1 MAIILVLGETGDG
14 TGHGNLPARARD
26 GEERDGAVSGPM
38 GKCTRIF
45 GTEMK
50 AGIGDNITE
59 ETVSLYE
66 YLSLTIRGDRKRIKT
81 VAQSAS

>member
-1 MAIILVLGETGDG
+1 LAIILVLGETGDG
-14 TGHGNLPARARD
+14 TGHENLPARARD
-26 GEERDGAVSGPM
+26 GEGRDGAVSGPM
-38 GKCTRIF
+38 GKCIF

-50 AGIGDNITE
+50 AGIGDNTE

-81 VAQSAS
+81 VAQSASQ